1 MFQISRSLAL
11 ALTNSAMQGPE
22 TETIAD
28 VWARS
33 IVSLNFCIFYYKMA
47 LAQLVSTFKAEGSCD
62 FSNSDMITWHTV
74 MSSLAIKHMIV
85 IFAYIFQLHVSCTP
99 YNIEVC
105 TSMNILNI
113 FREINIH
120 VLQGF
125 IP

>member
-11 ALTNSAMQGPE
+11 ALTNSAMQGPKPE

-62 FSNSDMITWHTV
+62 FSNSDMIT
-74 MSSLAIKHMIV
+74 
-85 IFAYIFQLHVSCTP
+85 
-99 YNIEVC
+99 
-105 TSMNILNI
+105 
-113 FREINIH
+113 
-120 VLQGF
+120 
-125 IP
+125 